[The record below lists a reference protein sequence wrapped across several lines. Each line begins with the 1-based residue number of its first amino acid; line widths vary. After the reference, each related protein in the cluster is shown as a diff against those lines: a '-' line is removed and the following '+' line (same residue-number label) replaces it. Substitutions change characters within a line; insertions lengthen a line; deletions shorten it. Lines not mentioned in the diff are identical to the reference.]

1 MFPSSLQ
8 HSWDICTAKDV
19 DKMVVI
25 YSEYIFH
32 HIFRRVFTTSWKSAG
47 ESLCSLSHTLALRLS
62 VLLFCELLPLIGE
75 LQNDAFV
82 RVIAWSA
89 LSPSCF
95 CSPTHQVHFVLF
107 LFGCSGDV
115 RVCLFLQ
122 ASVQLEQNLCLRKW
136 TGGCVLQTCMFCRVL
151 GFLASWMEALSSVW
165 PLLRIPLP
173 HLSLPSRGLPLLLV
187 LWYSL
192 CRIYQ
197 SPEL

>member
-1 MFPSSLQ
+1 MRTKWLSSYMQ
-8 HSWDICTAKDV
+8 KSFYHWG
-19 DKMVVI
+19 M
-25 YSEYIFH
+25 
-32 HIFRRVFTTSWKSAG
+32 SWKSAG
-47 ESLCSLSHTLALRLS
+47 ESLCSLSHKLVLRLS
-62 VLLFCELLPLIGE
+62 VLLFCELLPSIGE

-107 LFGCSGDV
+107 LLGCSGDLGV
-115 RVCLFLQ
+115 YLFLK

-136 TGGCVLQTCMFCRVL
+136 AEGCVLQTCMFCRVL
-151 GFLASWMEALSSVW
+151 EWASWMEAISSIW
-165 PLLRIPLP
+165 SLLQIPLP
-173 HLSLPSRGLPLLLV
+173 HLSLPSFPSRGLPLLLV
-187 LWYSL
+187 LWYLL